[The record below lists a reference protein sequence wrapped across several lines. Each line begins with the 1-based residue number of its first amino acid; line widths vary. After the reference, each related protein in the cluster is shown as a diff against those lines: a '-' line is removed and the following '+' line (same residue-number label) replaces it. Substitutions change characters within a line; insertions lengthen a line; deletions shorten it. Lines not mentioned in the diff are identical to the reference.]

1 MSNIVDLWTPAGAT
15 YRGVAS
21 AGRNADTGGHVVT
34 HRFML
39 KQKDKFG
46 IEHKTTIAIVADE
59 SVSKAHIEE
68 MMGNAAEKFM
78 EEVRTKYDKRPP
90 TPGERKDIG
99 KALDHFRTQALRR
112 LQSTNRKIYY

>member
-21 AGRNADTGGHVVT
+21 AGRNADTGGQVVT
-34 HRFML
+34 HSFVL

-46 IEHKTTIAIVADE
+46 VEHATRVEIMAD
-59 SVSKAHIEE
+59 SGVSQAHIEE